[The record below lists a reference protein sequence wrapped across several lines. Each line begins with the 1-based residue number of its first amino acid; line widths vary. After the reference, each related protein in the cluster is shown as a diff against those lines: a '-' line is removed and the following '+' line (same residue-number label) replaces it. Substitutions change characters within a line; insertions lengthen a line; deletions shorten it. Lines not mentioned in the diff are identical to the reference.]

1 MELLKFFKKSLPTL
15 LFMIVFSIGAIYTFY
30 KIQTPVEKL
39 PILNPVDINP
49 KLVDKSVRFVR
60 KDHKIAPF
68 KMTDQNGDTISNAT
82 YKNKIYVADFFFT
95 RCESICPIM
104 TNYLAQIQEVY
115 KNDADVMFL
124 SFSVTPKIDSTSV
137 LKDYAIKYGVNDA
150 KWHLVTGSKKEIYK
164 LARQSYFTV
173 LDEGDGG
180 KQDFIHTEQLV
191 LIDKKQQIRGLYDG
205 TDKEQVNKLIQDIAI
220 LKKEYRK

>member
-15 LFMIVFSIGAIYTFY
+15 LFMIVFSIGAIYVFY
-30 KIQTPVEKL
+30 KIQTPIEKL
-39 PILNPVDINP
+39 PIFNPVDINP

-60 KDHKIAPF
+60 KNHKIAPF
-68 KMTDQNGDTISNAT
+68 KMTDQNGKSVSNET

-104 TNYLAQIQEVY
+104 TNYLSQVQDVY
-115 KNDADVMFL
+115 KNDDTIMFL
-124 SFSVTPKIDSTSV
+124 SFSVTPDIDSVSV
-137 LKDYAIKYGVNDA
+137 LKKYAIKNNVIDK
-150 KWHLVTGSKKEIYK
+150 KWHLVTGSKKDIYK

-180 KQDFIHTEQLV
+180 PQDFIHTEQLV
-191 LIDKKQQIRGLYDG
+191 LIDKKQQIRGFYDG
-205 TDKEQVNKLIQDIAI
+205 TDKDEVDKLVKDIAI

>member
-1 MELLKFFKKSLPTL
+1 
-15 LFMIVFSIGAIYTFY
+15 
-30 KIQTPVEKL
+30 
-39 PILNPVDINP
+39 
-49 KLVDKSVRFVR
+49 
-60 KDHKIAPF
+60 
-68 KMTDQNGDTISNAT
+68 
-82 YKNKIYVADFFFT
+82 
-95 RCESICPIM
+95 
-104 TNYLAQIQEVY
+104 LAQIQEVY
-115 KNDADVMFL
+115 KNNADVMFL

-164 LARQSYFTV
+164 LARQSYFTA

>member
-49 KLVDKSVRFVR
+49 KLVDKSVRLVR
-60 KDHKIAPF
+60 KNHKIAPF
-68 KMTDQNGDTISNAT
+68 KMTDQNGNIISNET
-82 YKNKIYVADFFFT
+82 YNNKIYVADFFFT

-104 TNYLAQIQEVY
+104 TNYLAQVQEVY
-115 KNDADVMFL
+115 KNDDTIMFL
-124 SFSVTPKIDSTSV
+124 SFSVTPDIDSVSV
-137 LKDYAIKYGVNDA
+137 LKKYAIKNGVIDK
-150 KWHLVTGSKKEIYK
+150 KWHLLTGSKKDIYK
-164 LARQSYFTV
+164 LARQSYFAV

-180 KQDFIHTEQLV
+180 PQDFIHTEQLI
-191 LIDKKQQIRGLYDG
+191 LIDKKQQIRGFYDG
-205 TDKEQVNKLIQDIAI
+205 TKKDDVDKLVKDIAI
-220 LKKEYRK
+220 LKQEYRK

>member
-1 MELLKFFKKSLPTL
+1 MELIKFFKKSLPI
-15 LFMIVFSIGAIYTFY
+15 IVFILVFSVGAIYTFY
-30 KIQTPVEKL
+30 KIQTPKEKL

-49 KLVDKSVRFVR
+49 KLVDKSVRKVR
-60 KDHKIAPF
+60 AHHKIAPF
-68 KMTDQNGDTISNAT
+68 KMTDQNGDIITNTT

-104 TNYLAQIQEVY
+104 TNYLSQVQEVY
-115 KNDADVMFL
+115 KKDNDIMFL
-124 SFSVTPKIDSTSV
+124 SYSVTPKIDSTSV
-137 LKDYAIKYGVNDA
+137 LKNYAQKYGVIDA

-180 KQDFIHTEQLV
+180 EKDFIHTEQLV
-191 LIDKKQQIRGLYDG
+191 LIDKNQQIRGLYDG
-205 TDKEQVNKLIQDIAI
+205 TDKEQVNKLIEDIAI

>member
-1 MELLKFFKKSLPTL
+1 MEFLKFFKKSLPTL
-15 LFMIVFSIGAIYTFY
+15 LFMIVFSIGVIYTFY

-39 PILNPVDINP
+39 PVLNPVDINP
-49 KLVDKSVRFVR
+49 KLVDKSVRKVR
-60 KDHKIAPF
+60 ERHKIAPF

-205 TDKEQVNKLIQDIAI
+205 TDKEQVNKLIQDIAV